1 MLPDEKEAQQSKYR
15 EQVIHAETLNMMAK
29 YQLIFLKMEI
39 SMRKVALILKLKGN
53 SQKSFAFRKLKQTS
67 SYSVNHFKVLFT
79 QIALKYQQVGL
90 IIQKRQKR
98 NLHHAFLKV
107 RLLFPKYKNDKIRR
121 SFLQVIASK
130 DAEIKNLQIKEQ
142 EITENITN
150 QKLKE
155 QEILSK
161 LKQKELILTQLE
173 NELRK
178 NSSNKTL
185 DSKVFI
191 EYIKL
196 RNLEV
201 ENQDMQDRIMGTEDS
216 VSLFIR
222 EMNDMLDSHEIST
235 NLGIDSDE
243 NQSYEQPPQVIE
255 YQSQRLNQNSR
266 QQKSKNFYSN
276 QLTRSTKI
284 N

>member
-1 MLPDEKEAQQSKYR
+1 MQGDEKEAQMSKYR

-53 SQKSFAFRKLKQTS
+53 QQKFYAFRKLKKTS
-67 SYSVNHFKVLFT
+67 SYSANHFKVLFT
-79 QIALKYQQVGL
+79 QIALKYQQVGM

-107 RLLFPKYKNDKIRR
+107 RLLFPKNKNDKIRR

-155 QEILSK
+155 QELQSK

-178 NSSNKTL
+178 NSANKTL
-185 DSKVFI
+185 DSK
-191 EYIKL
+191 L
-196 RNLEV
+196 RNLEI
-201 ENQDMQDRIMGTEDS
+201 ENQEMQDRIMGTEDS

-222 EMNDMLDSHEIST
+222 EMNDMLDGHEIST

>member
-1 MLPDEKEAQQSKYR
+1 MLPDEKEAQQNKYR

-39 SMRKVALILKLKGN
+39 SMRKVALILKLKG
-53 SQKSFAFRKLKQTS
+53 SQQKFYAFRKLKQTS

-98 NLHHAFLKV
+98 NLHHAFLKI

-142 EITENITN
+142 EITENIAN

-155 QEILSK
+155 QELLSK
-161 LKQKELILTQLE
+161 IKQKELILTQLE

-185 DSKVFI
+185 DSK
-191 EYIKL
+191 L

-201 ENQDMQDRIMGTEDS
+201 ENQEMQDRIMGTEDS